1 MILLL
6 FVLQVSLQAWA
17 QENLGWI
24 KLQEARLML
33 TEPSQWE
40 ESISIFNEILAAY
53 PPEDPL
59 YLESLY
65 WKGRAL
71 YLIGYQE
78 HSREE
83 LIEVSNNYYFRP
95 TSLYFL
101 QQSGAWENRVK
112 ELPYVGNP
120 LVNMEGKHSTDPSLA
135 WHVAFDSKASRIREV
150 SIIFQGEDFPL
161 YVTVELVDWRNE
173 RWVWRNEVRDA
184 SQPLSLRVE
193 QFRSPREEKNYQYRS
208 LLISAE
214 TIDGRRIP
222 IQVSELQV
230 R

>member
-1 MILLL
+1 MMFL
-6 FVLQVSLQAWA
+6 FFALQAWA
-17 QENLGWI
+17 QENIGWM

-33 TEPSQWE
+33 TDPVQRE
-40 ESISIFNEILAAY
+40 ESIDVFNEILASY
-53 PPEDPL
+53 PPEDPI

-71 YLIGYQE
+71 FLMGYKE

-83 LIEVSNNYYFRP
+83 LVEVSNNYYFRT

-101 QQSGAWENRVK
+101 QQSGAWENRIK
-112 ELPYVGNP
+112 TLPFSGNP
-120 LVNMEGKHSTDPSLA
+120 LVNMEGKHSTDASLA
-135 WHVAFDSKASRIREV
+135 WYVAFDTEASLLREV

-173 RWVWRNEVRDA
+173 RWVWRDEVRDA

-222 IQVSELQV
+222 IQVSELRV
-230 R
+230 K

>member
-1 MILLL
+1 MML
-6 FVLQVSLQAWA
+6 FLFALQALA
-17 QENLGWI
+17 QENMGWI

-33 TEPSQWE
+33 SDPSKQE
-40 ESISIFNEILAAY
+40 ESIDIFNEILASY
-53 PPEDPL
+53 TPEDPL

-71 YLIGYQE
+71 YLIEQKE

-83 LIEVSNNYYFRP
+83 LIEVSNNYSLRP
-95 TSLYFL
+95 TALYFL
-101 QQSGAWENRVK
+101 QQSGAWENRVQ
-112 ELPYVGNP
+112 ELPYSGNP
-120 LVNMEGKHSTDPSLA
+120 LVNMEGKYSTAPSLA
-135 WHVAFDSKASRIREV
+135 WYVAFDADASRFREV
-150 SIIFQGEDFPL
+150 SIMFKGEDFPL
-161 YVTVELVDWRNE
+161 YITVELVDWRNE
-173 RWVWRNEVRDA
+173 RWVWRKEVRDA

-193 QFRSPREEKNYQYRS
+193 QFRSPRKEKNYQYRS

>member
-1 MILLL
+1 MIFLL
-6 FVLQVSLQAWA
+6 FALQAWA

-33 TEPSQWE
+33 STPSQWE
-40 ESISIFNEILAAY
+40 ESIDIFNEILASY

-71 YLIGYQE
+71 YLIGYKE

-83 LIEVSNNYYFRP
+83 LIEVSNNYSVRP
-95 TSLYFL
+95 TALYFL
-101 QQSGAWENRVK
+101 QQSGAWENRVTA
-112 ELPYVGNP
+112 LPFSGNS
-120 LVNMEGKHSTDPSLA
+120 LVNMEGKSSTAPSLA
-135 WHVAFDSKASRIREV
+135 WYVAFDADASRFREI
-150 SIIFQGEDFPL
+150 SIIFKGDDFPL
-161 YVTVELVDWRNE
+161 YITVELVDWRNE
-173 RWVWRNEVRDA
+173 RWVWRDEIRDS

-193 QFRSPREEKNYQYRS
+193 QFRSPREEKNYQYRN